1 VKRLLRTSTVS
12 AVLSASAPFVVIAI
26 LTFRVTWPSLA
37 RRVTVAW
44 SAVNSELQQ
53 WRP

>member
-1 VKRLLRTSTVS
+1 MS

-26 LTFRVTWPSLA
+26 ITFRAMWPSVA
-37 RRVTVAW
+37 RRITGAVALM
-44 SAVNSELQQ
+44 SAELHE